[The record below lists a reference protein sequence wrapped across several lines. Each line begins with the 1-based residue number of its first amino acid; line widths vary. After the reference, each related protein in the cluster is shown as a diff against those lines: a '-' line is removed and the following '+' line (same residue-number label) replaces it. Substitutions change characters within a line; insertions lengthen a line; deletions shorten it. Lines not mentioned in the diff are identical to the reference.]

1 MTPLARSL
9 TASLTHSLPR
19 SLQGKDITAHRNILQ
34 ARCPKFAE
42 LIDVVARHRES
53 LNNAA
58 AAAAASGDAA
68 TTTTTTTKDTPSNA
82 ERETSTPAPSRE
94 RRQKSPHRT
103 RKDSSSMKRTDKKKR
118 RRREISTKCHYSD
131 EEQMY
136 VISVTGVAFAV
147 YRALLEYLYTGIYDS
162 LSALEVRDGSARLAR
177 HILFSRSYQ
186 RAR

>member
-1 MTPLARSL
+1 
-9 TASLTHSLPR
+9 
-19 SLQGKDITAHRNILQ
+19 
-34 ARCPKFAE
+34 
-42 LIDVVARHRES
+42 
-53 LNNAA
+53 
-58 AAAAASGDAA
+58 
-68 TTTTTTTKDTPSNA
+68 
-82 ERETSTPAPSRE
+82 
-94 RRQKSPHRT
+94 
-103 RKDSSSMKRTDKKKR
+103 MKRTDKKKR